1 MYDTYAQR
9 IYEWLR
15 EIFWPAYQGNMSQI
29 LSDVADIVS
38 IVRNGLYLGVF
49 ALFLWVLYSWL
60 RPYLFKI

>member
-1 MYDTYAQR
+1 
-9 IYEWLR
+9 
-15 EIFWPAYQGNMSQI
+15 MSQI

-60 RPYLFKI
+60 RPYLFKM